1 MQTESYFLN
10 SLYTLFTA
18 FELDTHTMTSIHA
31 YFLTL
36 LIVSA
41 LAAASTTKLPNT
53 SLPSIDHDF
62 IATEIV
68 GGTRVPTGTLPWLTG
83 IRYNRYALTM
93 QATPLIRKVN
103 HQKQWE
109 LELALAP
116 SLRPGQFQ

>member
-1 MQTESYFLN
+1 MQTESYFSN
-10 SLYTLFTA
+10 SLYTLFTT

-41 LAAASTTKLPNT
+41 LAAASTTKLSNT

-68 GGTRVPTGTLPWLTG
+68 GGTRVPTGALPWLTA
-83 IRYNRYALTM
+83 IRKKYALPS
-93 QATPLIRKVN
+93 QATLIRKVF
-103 HQKQWE
+103 HKEQWE
-109 LELALAP
+109 VQCVLVP
-116 SLRPGQFQ
+116 